1 MKFHENSSL
10 GPDGRERFSGAA
22 WLIIVHFSS
31 VLSMESE
38 FPFCLWRIPTEGI
51 LCCSFLFGRKNKT
64 DAEKT
69 GILAVGK
76 NNNRINKGETQC

>member
-38 FPFCLWRIPTEGI
+38 FPFAFGEFQQGA
-51 LCCSFLFGRKNKT
+51 SFAAVSFFGRKKRQMQ
-64 DAEKT
+64 KKR
-69 GILAVGK
+69 VYW
-76 NNNRINKGETQC
+76 Q

>member
-38 FPFCLWRIPTEGI
+38 FPFAFGEFQQGV
-51 LCCSFLFGRKNKT
+51 SFAAVSFFGRKNKT

-76 NNNRINKGETQC
+76 KQQSHK